1 MKITA
6 PSNIPENPSQILTL
20 PWAFGGFPVELEV
33 FPIKNNPQVLVNLH
47 GTFGSRRWGDGNYAR
62 LAEGIQ
68 DESLASVVLYWSS
81 RKPTETQWKLT
92 YDEKQKLFEWKTF
105 EQEVDDARNVLK
117 HIVTNSNALFWVDAE
132 KLEITLQWNSLWG
145 ILAFYVA
152 SEFPQVKNIVTVWT
166 GLRTEKWAVPI
177 LDTFPPKE
185 ELLTKVWQF
194 QGNYYMAY
202 GTNDAVFSQEAFDA
216 LYQGV
221 TASRQKGFWKFLG
234 VDHSFSGVDG
244 VESSQPYEQVIENT
258 KALFE
263 KWAIPTTEFVFGVPK
278 ATTKVQEIDARVQA
292 LTTKAGF
299 GVADIFEDVGL

>member
-1 MKITA
+1 MTLTTPK
-6 PSNIPENPSQILTL
+6 NIPENPSQILTL
-20 PWAFGGFPVELEV
+20 PWAFGNFPVELEV
-33 FPIKNNPQVLVNLH
+33 FPINNNPQVLVNLH

-62 LAEGIQ
+62 LAESIQ
-68 DESLASVVLYWSS
+68 DESLANVVLYWSS
-81 RKPTETQWKLT
+81 RKPSEAQWKLS

-105 EQEVDDARNVLK
+105 EQEVEDARNILK
-117 HIVTNSNALFWVDAE
+117 HIVTNSNTLFWVDAE

-152 SEFPQVKNIVTVWT
+152 SEFPQIKNIVTIWT
-166 GLRTEKWAVPI
+166 GLRTEKWAIPI
-177 LDTFPPKE
+177 LDTFPLKE
-185 ELLTKVWQF
+185 ELLAKLWQF

-244 VESSQPYEQVIENT
+244 VENSQPYGQVIENT

-263 KWAIPTTEFVFGVPK
+263 KWTIPTTEFSFVVPQVGGK
-278 ATTKVQEIDARVQA
+278 IQDTNSSVQA
-292 LTTKAGF
+292 LMGKPGF
-299 GVADIFEDVGL
+299 QVADTWEDIGL